1 MPPPERAD
9 ICDKLE
15 RTLNL
20 PTGRF
25 AGLADLQ
32 RRQELNKTES
42 PRSASFPTKVG
53 AMGQISQ
60 TYRDRD
66 VYCSGN
72 CRVSITSLWVMN
84 PMHISPSW
92 FNVDTKWYLGVR
104 CRKCGSPILFALDHS
119 DGEVQPVP
127 AGKLLLT
134 CPLAK
139 CRHQADYS
147 TATVSRFKKEPSA

>member
-1 MPPPERAD
+1 MLSIQQKLTELGLDQRDLADATQVTESYISQLLSRKKMPPPPERAD

-32 RRQELNKTES
+32 RRQELNKTE
-42 PRSASFPTKVG
+42 
-53 AMGQISQ
+53 
-60 TYRDRD
+60 
-66 VYCSGN
+66 
-72 CRVSITSLWVMN
+72 
-84 PMHISPSW
+84 
-92 FNVDTKWYLGVR
+92 
-104 CRKCGSPILFALDHS
+104 SPILFALDHS

-147 TATVSRFKKEPSA
+147 TATVSRFQKEPSA